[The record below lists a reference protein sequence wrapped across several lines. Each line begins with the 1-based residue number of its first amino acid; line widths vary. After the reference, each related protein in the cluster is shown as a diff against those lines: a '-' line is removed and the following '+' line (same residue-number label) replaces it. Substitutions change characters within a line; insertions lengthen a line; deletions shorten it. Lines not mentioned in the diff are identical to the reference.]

1 MIVMDTPSPN
11 GSNGRTS
18 SGRFAPG
25 NPGGPGNPHGR
36 RVAQLRAALISAV
49 SDDDI
54 KEIIQTIV
62 AKAKNGE
69 LSACKILFEHVIGRA
84 LPAPDPDRAE
94 LEGEELSREKRRV
107 EQVKFERESGFK
119 TAL

>member
-1 MIVMDTPSPN
+1 MDSPSPN
-11 GSNGRTS
+11 GCIGRTS

-54 KEIIQTIV
+54 KEIVQTIV
-62 AKAKNGE
+62 AKAKSGE

-84 LPAPDPDRAE
+84 LPAPDPDRAD
-94 LEGEELSREKRRV
+94 LDGEELAREKRRV
-107 EQVKFERESGFK
+107 EQVKFERESGFR
-119 TAL
+119 TAQ